1 MIAYG
6 RTQEIKIIAASI
18 SELVVD
24 FIGTRGCRAIKQH
37 QGFQRQLVLV
47 ELVAREQAV
56 LFNPFP
62 ARKSSPIAFLLSAL
76 ANHNLDALAAQA
88 EKQLGMAM
96 TSRNWRTISKLM
108 ELANA

>member
-47 ELVAREQAV
+47 ELVAREQA
-56 LFNPFP
+56 PFP
-62 ARKSSPIAFLLSAL
+62 ARKSSPIAFLL
-76 ANHNLDALAAQA
+76 AAQA
-88 EKQLGMAM
+88 EKQLGVAM

-108 ELANA
+108 ELAKA